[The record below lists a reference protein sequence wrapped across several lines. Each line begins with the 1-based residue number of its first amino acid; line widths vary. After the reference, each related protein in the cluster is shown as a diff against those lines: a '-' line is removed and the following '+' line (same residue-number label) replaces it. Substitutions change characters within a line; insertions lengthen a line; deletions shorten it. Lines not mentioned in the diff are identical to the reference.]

1 MWEPMD
7 EMASEAASVRR
18 RELLYTRI
26 GEGLSWGSD
35 DPLFNLHSA
44 DDLTG
49 FVVAA
54 WQRMDCGTQE
64 GV

>member
-1 MWEPMD
+1 MWEPMG

-26 GEGLSWGSD
+26 GEGLSWGSG
-35 DPLFNLHSA
+35 DPPFNLRSA

-49 FVVAA
+49 FVLAA
-54 WQRMDCGTQE
+54 WQ
-64 GV
+64 